1 MVRIHVP
8 RNCDLPLEGAETVTN
23 DRLIGALLFAL
34 SVIVMSYLLSIHR
47 RYSAPYYVCQSQPGG
62 GIIVEASDPRNVGER
77 CDI

>member
-1 MVRIHVP
+1 MSGPTR
-8 RNCDLPLEGAETVTN
+8 AT

-34 SVIVMSYLLSIHR
+34 TVIVLSYLLNTHR
-47 RYSAPYYVCQSQPGG
+47 RYSAPYYVCQSQPSG